1 MGYFA
6 INNSTQQLKSNFKK
20 VLGWLLILGFVGVIA
35 AYYILFSGNIEQNN
49 GDYFYIK
56 STDSYERMRE
66 NLIKNKVVDNV
77 QTFDLVANRMDLRNT
92 FKPGRYKLSKNLS
105 NLSLVRK
112 IRNGGSDP
120 VVLKLKS
127 EISRDSLLT
136 FLGDNFECSK
146 SEIKDVLASD
156 WASKNGFTIENVF
169 VIFLPDHYFINW
181 ATPADK
187 LVERFLAEYKKYWT
201 AERIAKAKTQNLTPQ
216 EASILA
222 SVVDGEAIHVS
233 EMSTIAGL
241 YLNRIKQGIPLQAD
255 PTILYVV
262 GKEGRRRVLYED
274 LKRPDPYNTYLNKG
288 LPPGPIFSADKK
300 AIEAVLSPKKHDY
313 IFMCAKPDGSYKHNF
328 TASMAEHNKNA
339 AAYRRFMDSQGVK
352 R

>member
-1 MGYFA
+1 LHP
-6 INNSTQQLKSNFKK
+6 IIRKTQLKSTQKK
-20 VLGWLLILGFVGVIA
+20 ILGWVLILGFVGVIA
-35 AYYILFSGNIEQNN
+35 AYYVLFSGNAGGGN
-49 GDYFYIK
+49 GDYFYVK

-66 NLIKNKVVDNV
+66 NLIKNNVIGNV
-77 QTFDLVANRMDLRNT
+77 QTFDLVADKMNLHNT
-92 FKPGRYKLSKNLS
+92 FKPGRYKISGDLS

-112 IRNGGSDP
+112 IRNGRSEP

-146 SEIKDVLASD
+146 AEIVDVLASE
-156 WASKNGFTIENVF
+156 WATKNGFTSENIY

-187 LVERFLAEYKKYWT
+187 LVERFLTEYKKYWT
-201 AERIAKAKTQNLTPQ
+201 AERIAKAKIQNLTPQ

-233 EMSTIAGL
+233 EMATIAGL
-241 YLNRIKQGIPLQAD
+241 YLNRIEKGIPLQAD

-262 GKEGRRRVLYED
+262 GREGRRRVLYED

-339 AAYRRFMDSQGVK
+339 AAYRRFMDSQGV
-352 R
+352 RR

>member
-1 MGYFA
+1 MK
-6 INNSTQQLKSNFKK
+6 STQKK
-20 VLGWLLILGFVGVIA
+20 ILGWILILGFVGVIA
-35 AYYILFSGNIEQNN
+35 AYYILFSGNAGSGN
-49 GDYFYIK
+49 GEYFYVK

-66 NLIKNKVVDNV
+66 NLIKDKVISNV
-77 QTFDLVANRMDLRNT
+77 QTFDLVADKMNLRNT
-92 FKPGRYKLSKNLS
+92 YKPGRYKISGALS
-105 NLSLVRK
+105 NVSLVRK
-112 IRNGGSDP
+112 IRNGRSEP

-146 SEIKDVLASD
+146 SEIKDVLASE
-156 WASKNGFTIENVF
+156 WATKNGFTSENVY

-187 LVERFLAEYKKYWT
+187 LVERFLTEYKKYWT
-201 AERIAKAKTQNLTPQ
+201 AERIAKAKIQNLTPQ

-233 EMSTIAGL
+233 EMATIAGL
-241 YLNRIKQGIPLQAD
+241 YLNRIEKGIPLQAD

-262 GKEGRRRVLYED
+262 GREGRRRVLYED
-274 LKRPDPYNTYLNKG
+274 LKRPDAYNTYLNKG